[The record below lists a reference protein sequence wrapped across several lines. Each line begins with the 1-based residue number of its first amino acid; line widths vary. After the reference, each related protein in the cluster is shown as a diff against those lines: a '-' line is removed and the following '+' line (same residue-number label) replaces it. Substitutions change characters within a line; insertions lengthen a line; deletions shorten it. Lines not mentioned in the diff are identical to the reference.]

1 ERLRHVSTHGAGRH
15 PQAQLQQ
22 QFIGNALLTPGRVVM
37 SYLADE
43 HLQLRRN
50 WGSSGL
56 RLPAPEKPKSLVMPA
71 NKSVWLHHGQRLT
84 PVEPTAQP
92 DQSEAGG
99 VGSTARFDLALLIKG
114 KLFTPTV
121 CLGVTSSVA
130 YTYGYDNGRIGLTRC
145 AVIAGARGDRW
156 SRCQGGSTP
165 PAGARSAHSGL
176 AVGSRRAST
185 ADPGGFPRSKTT

>member
-1 ERLRHVSTHGAGRH
+1 KGGRDDHEEVTRDDRLGMIADKGAPALRCRALAWPPVERLRHVSTHGAGRH

-114 KLFTPTV
+114 KLFTQKEV
-121 CLGVTSSVA
+121 
-130 YTYGYDNGRIGLTRC
+130 
-145 AVIAGARGDRW
+145 
-156 SRCQGGSTP
+156 
-165 PAGARSAHSGL
+165 
-176 AVGSRRAST
+176 
-185 ADPGGFPRSKTT
+185 